1 MHGPPASSVMVRRSA
16 RLGRLLG
23 VISLSF
29 LASPVLASVYG
40 LPAWRVVGLLM
51 LWLLASGWVWL
62 YWRSTPT
69 GRLFWDGEQWHWSG
83 GHPGQ
88 ARSLQ
93 AVAIQYDFQQSL
105 WILLQPQNGARFG
118 LWIDA
123 DPRRVEQWRA
133 FRRALVGS
141 AGRPMASADTLY

>member
-1 MHGPPASSVMVRRSA
+1 LLAVLSV
-16 RLGRLLG
+16 
-23 VISLSF
+23 SF
-29 LASPVLASVYG
+29 LASPVLAFVYG
-40 LPAWRVVGLLM
+40 LPARGVLWVLTI
-51 LWLLASGWVWL
+51 WLLASGWMWL

-83 GHPGQ
+83 GNPGGAQ
-88 ARSLQ
+88 ALQ

-105 WILLQPQNGARFG
+105 WVLLQPQSGARFG

-123 DPRRVEQWRA
+123 DPRRMEQWRA
-133 FRRALVGS
+133 FRRALVGA